1 MDKIVITGDSAALD
15 ADGLANDKSC
25 AIDTAFV
32 LTATDCG
39 DDLAHK
45 LTFTNNSA
53 TDYSGGGKT
62 IAVVGTGPNG
72 EAQSE
77 TLVGPAGSVA
87 VTTAKY
93 YLTLT
98 SATPNFAITAPDTFD
113 IGWNAAS
120 MSPWTAI
127 DSRVEDFNIG
137 FGCIVVSGTPTYTV
151 QHTYGDAS
159 LTAFNHATVAS
170 ETTSQEGTYTSP
182 VQAIRLSWTAA
193 GEVTFIGRQA
203 TRKL

>member
-1 MDKIVITGDSAALD
+1 MDKIIISGNSAALD

-25 AIDTAFV
+25 AINTAFV
-32 LTATDCG
+32 LTANDAG
-39 DDLAHK
+39 DSLSHL

-77 TLVGPAGSVA
+77 TLTGPAGSVA
-87 VTTAKY
+87 VTTTKH

-113 IGWNAAS
+113 IGWNAESVSA
-120 MSPWTAI
+120 WEAL
-127 DSRVEDFNIG
+127 DSRVEAFNIG
-137 FGCIVVSGTPTYTV
+137 FACIVVSGTPTYTV
-151 QHTYGDAS
+151 QHTYGDTS
-159 LTAFNHATVAS
+159 LTPFNHATVAS
-170 ETTSQEGTYTSP
+170 ETTSVEGTYSNP
-182 VQAIRLSWTAA
+182 VQAIRLKWTAA
-193 GEVTFIGRQA
+193 GSVTLIGRQA